1 MAVSLNIFIVALS
14 LIAFSPLC
22 LSSKAYES
30 GCYLFPQYYDHSCPK
45 AQEIVQSIVAKA
57 FAQDPRMP
65 ASLLRLHFHDCFVKG
80 CDASILLDNSGTIIS
95 EKRSNPN
102 RNSARGF
109 EVIEEI
115 KHALEQECPETV
127 SCADI
132 LALAA
137 RDSTVITGG
146 PSWEVPLG
154 RRDARGAS
162 LSGSN
167 NDIPAPN
174 NTFQTIL
181 TKFKRQ
187 GLNLVDLVSLS
198 GSHTIGNSRCTSF
211 RQRLYNQSGNGK
223 PDLTLNQYYGSV
235 LRKQCP
241 RSGGDQ
247 NLFFLD
253 LVTPFKFDNH
263 YFKNLIMYKGLLSS
277 DEVLFTKNRESKELV
292 ELYAENQEAFFEQF
306 AKSMVKMGNISPL
319 TGARGEIRRICR
331 RVNHAAY

>member
-1 MAVSLNIFIVALS
+1 M
-14 LIAFSPLC
+14 
-22 LSSKAYES
+22 
-30 GCYLFPQYYDHSCPK
+30 
-45 AQEIVQSIVAKA
+45 
-57 FAQDPRMP
+57 
-65 ASLLRLHFHDCFVKG
+65 
-80 CDASILLDNSGTIIS
+80 
-95 EKRSNPN
+95 
-102 RNSARGF
+102 
-109 EVIEEI
+109 
-115 KHALEQECPETV
+115 
-127 SCADI
+127 
-132 LALAA
+132 
-137 RDSTVITGG
+137 
-146 PSWEVPLG
+146 
-154 RRDARGAS
+154 
-162 LSGSN
+162 
-167 NDIPAPN
+167 
-174 NTFQTIL
+174 
-181 TKFKRQ
+181 
-187 GLNLVDLVSLS
+187 
-198 GSHTIGNSRCTSF
+198 
-211 RQRLYNQSGNGK
+211 YNQSGNGK